1 MPEGNTTHRLAQ
13 RHQRYYGGSPV
24 GVSSPQGRFSAAA
37 AVLDGLVLQ
46 RAEAHGKHLSH
57 IYRPDLIVHVHLGL
71 YGAFT
76 EAVLPVQPPRGQVRM
91 RLIGSTHWTDL
102 RGPTACELLTEPEV
116 ASVLTR
122 LGPDPLRRDADPER
136 AWAKISQS
144 RAPLVTLLMD
154 QSVLAGLSS
163 VDREDPDGRRPRNRI
178 PVRAQVVDVQRDCF
192 SHQTDAFVIRV
203 AGGHTTRQ
211 IRAPSSVSAVVTPL
225 YDHRV
230 SAQRRLHSMPACL
243 RMLFSVPGGNVA
255 LGLPAIVVV
264 PGLTAGRNC
273 RWLPVTRSR
282 YQPSASMILI
292 ISLTFSGTATTSIRP
307 RQERGGR

>member
-71 YGAFT
+71 YGVFT

-225 YDHRV
+225 HDHRV

-264 PGLTAGRNC
+264 PGLA
-273 RWLPVTRSR
+273 
-282 YQPSASMILI
+282 A
-292 ISLTFSGTATTSIRP
+292 
-307 RQERGGR
+307 